1 MGEQRSY
8 GLAFGIRWGSAKL
21 QGAREEMED
30 DALIVA
36 NNDDLQGFYFAAVFD
51 SHTGFSSINFLRL
64 VFCTAHQLLEMTSEE
79 DDESGA
85 IATAIFIGNDMLY
98 ISHVLS
104 QSGKAEELT
113 NSQRPYGRN
122 KVSLQEIKRI
132 REARGWISDRR
143 ICGDISV
150 SRAFG
155 DIRFKTKKNE
165 RVWKA
170 NMVRIG

>member
-1 MGEQRSY
+1 
-8 GLAFGIRWGSAKL
+8 
-21 QGAREEMED
+21 MED

-51 SHTGFSSINFLRL
+51 GHTGFSSTNFLR
-64 VFCTAHQLLEMTSEE
+64 LEMTSEE

-85 IATAIFIGNDMLY
+85 TATAIFIGNDMLY

-132 REARGWISDRR
+132 REAGGWISDRR

-155 DIRFKTKKNE
+155 DIQFKTKKNE
-165 RVWKA
+165 RAWKA